1 MSALQRL
8 ADSSLTSSQVREGP
22 VAENVGATS
31 IERMLVV
38 CYGPTPD
45 PALEVVQGLC
55 GSPHFATNVPR
66 YASSYPG
73 EQNLWGIARMRSFRG
88 TGASV
93 GFTFAIA
100 VTMAASPAKAG
111 ELLVMPYTCAVVGGQ
126 PVLTPSENKGYSVIG
141 RREQRDFSACS
152 PVNPDL
158 CRKWTL
164 YRFDLNCGG
173 PRVPGV
179 SVAAASGAG
188 RRAWLEH
195 GRLQIEM
202 PARWSM
208 SSDDPCARQFD
219 DRWRPGGFAR
229 YCADKRTEAHGPIIE
244 IPDGYAPMMGL
255 DAIFVVEVK
264 SNPGAASSVAGNKPP
279 VKIAHLAQPKTMSTT
294 ETSGKNTNPSPP
306 PLEQT
311 KPRETTASARALDI
325 PVSVINQPNAPMT
338 KAQPPQQPS
347 STVATAPSPSSLP
360 SPILTGNVSV
370 SAADSGPKYEQQ
382 TAPLVTGSVAS
393 ASANKVPD
401 LRTSLTP
408 ITMAV
413 GGLTVLGLIALT
425 LMQWRERCQFRLKTS
440 RDIAAVS
447 LDGRTAA
454 RNLIS
459 TRGLIPTKW
468 GTAAKVQKQSSS
480 TAFSDHQSRWSND
493 IPQTRDEAL
502 QVLGIG
508 VGPDVH
514 DAAVKKL
521 VDGLR
526 LSWHPDHAK
535 NVSDREL
542 RELRMKQI
550 NAAWEIISGRRPS

>member
-1 MSALQRL
+1 M
-8 ADSSLTSSQVREGP
+8 
-22 VAENVGATS
+22 
-31 IERMLVV
+31 
-38 CYGPTPD
+38 
-45 PALEVVQGLC
+45 
-55 GSPHFATNVPR
+55 
-66 YASSYPG
+66 
-73 EQNLWGIARMRSFRG
+73 
-88 TGASV
+88 
-93 GFTFAIA
+93 
-100 VTMAASPAKAG
+100 
-111 ELLVMPYTCAVVGGQ
+111 
-126 PVLTPSENKGYSVIG
+126 LTPSENKGYSVIG

-173 PRVPGV
+173 TRVPWV

-188 RRAWLEH
+188 HRAWLEH
-195 GRLQIEM
+195 GRLQIEL
-202 PARWSM
+202 PARWRCR
-208 SSDDPCARQFD
+208 SDDPCARQFD

-264 SNPGAASSVAGNKPP
+264 SNPGAPSSVAGNKPP
-279 VKIAHLAQPKTMSTT
+279 VKTAHLAQPKAMSTT

-347 STVATAPSPSSLP
+347 SMVATAPSPSSLP

-370 SAADSGPKYEQQ
+370 SAAILLWLEIRATDRAASK
-382 TAPLVTGSVAS
+382 TGSVAS

-425 LMQWRERCQFRLKTS
+425 LMQWRERWQFRLKTS

-459 TRGLIPTKW
+459 TRGLIPKKW

-480 TAFSDHQSRWSND
+480 TAFADHQSRWSSD

-502 QVLGIG
+502 QVLGMG

-521 VDGLR
+521 VDGLV
-526 LSWHPDHAK
+526 LKDPDHAK